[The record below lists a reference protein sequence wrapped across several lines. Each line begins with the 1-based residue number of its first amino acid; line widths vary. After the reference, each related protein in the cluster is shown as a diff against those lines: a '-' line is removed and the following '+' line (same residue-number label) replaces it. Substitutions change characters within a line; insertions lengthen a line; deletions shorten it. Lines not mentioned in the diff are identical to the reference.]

1 MGWSLFR
8 KTGLTHHLA
17 AQTVKG
23 YTLVTPVNGDSTYV
37 IDMAGRIVQRWHFP
51 DLRVFYGRLLPT
63 GNLLILGTEGSIRPP
78 EIPPGTTPPF
88 EVNIRRLGGSA
99 THLREVDWDGSV
111 VWEYANQAIHHDFVR
126 LANGNTLFPEW
137 VEMPAELARTV
148 RGGFRERNLP
158 PMLGDDFVEIDP
170 QGNEMR
176 RVSLWKLLDPR
187 RDAICPLERR
197 LEWTHTKSLDVTA
210 AGGILF
216 SCRSNSRG
224 GGGEGAGEGLE
235 GTHTN
240 SLDVRAAGEI
250 LFSCRSNSR
259 VGLIDGA
266 GKLVWKYG
274 APNVYHQHHAS
285 ALGNGNIQVFDNG
298 MHRPGM
304 PRSRVV
310 EVNPKDGSTVWQYAG
325 NPEASFFSAH
335 ISGAER
341 LAGDNV
347 LVCEGAPGRVFEIT
361 RAGEVV
367 WEWISPFS
375 YRAPS
380 GQIMPFVF
388 RVHRYSPDH
397 AALKGRELDP
407 ARFADLNR
415 LYGLDQAP
423 VGAAALL

>member
-1 MGWSLFR
+1 MGWSPFR
-8 KTGLTHHLA
+8 KTGLTHHTP

-23 YTLVTPVNGDSTYV
+23 YTLVTPVNGDSTYL
-37 IDMAGRIVQRWHFP
+37 IDMAGRIVQRWHFS

-63 GNLLILGTEGSIRPP
+63 GNLLVLGTDSSMARP
-78 EIPPGTTPPF
+78 EIPAGTTPRF
-88 EVNIRRLGGSA
+88 EVNIQRLGGSA
-99 THLREVDWDGSV
+99 TPLRELDWEGNV
-111 VWEYANQAIHHDFVR
+111 VWEHANPAIHHDFVR
-126 LANGNTLFPEW
+126 LPNGNTLFPEW
-137 VEMPAELARTV
+137 VELPAELARAV
-148 RGGFRERNLP
+148 RGGYRERNLP
-158 PMLGDDFVEIDP
+158 PMLGDDFVEIDTK
-170 QGNEMR
+170 GKEVR
-176 RVSLWKLLDPR
+176 RVSLWQLLDPR

-197 LEWTHTKSLDVTA
+197 LEWTHTNSLDVT
-210 AGGILF
+210 
-216 SCRSNSRG
+216 
-224 GGGEGAGEGLE
+224 
-235 GTHTN
+235 
-240 SLDVRAAGEI
+240 AAGEI

-415 LYGLDQAP
+415 LYGLD
-423 VGAAALL
+423 

>member
-126 LANGNTLFPEW
+126 RANGNTLFPEW

-148 RGGFRERNLP
+148 RGGYRERNLP

-197 LEWTHTKSLDVTA
+197 LEWTHTNSLDVTA
-210 AGGILF
+210 AGDILF
-216 SCRSNSRG
+216 SCRN
-224 GGGEGAGEGLE
+224 
-235 GTHTN
+235 
-240 SLDVRAAGEI
+240 
-250 LFSCRSNSR
+250 NSR
-259 VGLIDGA
+259 VGLINASGE
-266 GKLVWKYG
+266 LIWNYG
-274 APNVYHQHHAS
+274 APNVYHQHHAT
-285 ALGNGNIQVFDNG
+285 ALDNSNVQVFDNG
-298 MHRPGM
+298 MHRPAM
-304 PRSRVV
+304 PRSAVV
-310 EVNPKDGSTVWQYAG
+310 EVNPKDSSTVWQYAG

-341 LAGDNV
+341 MAGGNV

-361 RAGEVV
+361 RGGEVV

-380 GQIMPFVF
+380 GQLMPFVF
-388 RVHRYSPDH
+388 RAHRYSPNH

-415 LYGLDQAP
+415 LYGLA
-423 VGAAALL
+423 